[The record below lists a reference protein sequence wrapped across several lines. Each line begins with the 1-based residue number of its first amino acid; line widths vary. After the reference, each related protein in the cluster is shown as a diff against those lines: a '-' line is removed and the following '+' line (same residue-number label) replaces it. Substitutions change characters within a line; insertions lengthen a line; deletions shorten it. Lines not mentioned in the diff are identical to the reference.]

1 MVQSR
6 SLIDE
11 NGKRSDGR
19 IIDELRQIKIN
30 VGIIRN
36 ADGSALIEF
45 GKNKIIA
52 AVYGPREVHPK
63 HMALS
68 DRCVVRCRY
77 HMSPFSTDTR
87 KSPAPS
93 RRETEIWR
101 SALTLTV
108 IYTIIRQPKY
118 NQKLT
123 KELD

>member
-11 NGKRSDGR
+11 SGKRTDGR
-19 IIDELRQIKIN
+19 VIDELREVKIN
-30 VGIIRN
+30 VGIVKN

-45 GKNKIIA
+45 GKNRIIA

-68 DRCVVRCRY
+68 DRGVVRCRY

-93 RRETEIWR
+93 RRETEISKVIR
-101 SALTLTV
+101 EALEPAL
-108 IYTIIRQPKY
+108 ILEDYPRAAK
-118 NQKLT
+118 
-123 KELD
+123 